1 MFATMKNSPPART
14 AAFAAAFATFAAA
27 ATPVPARADAIGQG
41 LDLMFAG
48 YGELTFAWLD
58 YGADQNRQHGA
69 KSDSRLEFDQTR
81 FVLEL
86 EAEFPA
92 GFEFESEIEFEHGGT
107 GSAMELEYEEFGEF
121 EHEVERGGEVVLEE
135 LYLQKVVGD
144 WLRLR
149 LGRFYVA
156 VGLLSERFRPTQYL
170 AASRSEA
177 ETTLLPAVWDE
188 MGFDAQVTLGDF
200 RLTAQVVNGLDS
212 TGFSTRNFI
221 AGGHQQRFEV
231 VRASDLAGVLRLD
244 YTPMT
249 GLTLGVSGYHGGTS
263 RNRPKPD
270 LAKAC
275 PGGDQDEIAPCGY
288 VSAPVT
294 ILDFHTHLT
303 LGGFRG
309 QGAFILGKLGEA
321 ERVSERN
328 ARLSNLLGVP
338 RTPVADSAL
347 AAWVEAGYDIGRLL
361 GTKDHQIEPF
371 VRLDYVDTIFSARK
385 AMYDDPRFEKSIYTG
400 GVAWTGYDL
409 IVAKLDFS
417 HRRMGADRFR
427 PESVVRLNTG
437 FVY

>member
-1 MFATMKNSPPART
+1 MKMIFMIIEKLAMPTPRMFSVLNRLALAALVLTPA
-14 AAFAAAFATFAAA
+14 A
-27 ATPVPARADAIGQG
+27 ARADAIGQG
-41 LDLMFAG
+41 LDLMWAG

-58 YGADQNRQHGA
+58 HGADQNRQHGA
-69 KSDSRLEFDQTR
+69 QKDSRLEFDQTR

-135 LYLQKVVGD
+135 LYVQKTVGD

-170 AASRSEA
+170 AATRSEA

-231 VRASDLAGVLRLD
+231 VRASDLAGVLRVD
-244 YTPMT
+244 YSPFS
-249 GLTLGVSGYHGGTS
+249 GLTLGVSGYRGGTS

-275 PGGDQDEIAPCGY
+275 PGGDPDEVAPCGY
-288 VSAPVT
+288 VDAPVT

-303 LGGFRG
+303 LAGFRG
-309 QGAFILGKLGEA
+309 QGAVIVGRLGEA
-321 ERVSERN
+321 DRISERN

-338 RTPVADSAL
+338 RTPVADSAF

-361 GTKDHQIEPF
+361 GTTDHHIEPF
-371 VRLDYVDTIFSARK
+371 VRFDHVDTVIASRK
-385 AMYDDPRFEKSIYTG
+385 EM
-400 GVAWTGYDL
+400 
-409 IVAKLDFS
+409 
-417 HRRMGADRFR
+417 
-427 PESVVRLNTG
+427 
-437 FVY
+437 